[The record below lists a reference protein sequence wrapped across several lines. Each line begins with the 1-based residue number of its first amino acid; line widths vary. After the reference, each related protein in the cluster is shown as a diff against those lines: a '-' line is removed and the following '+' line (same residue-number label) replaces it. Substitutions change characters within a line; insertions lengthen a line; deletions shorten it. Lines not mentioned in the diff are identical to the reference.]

1 MGLLKQTQ
9 TRRQL
14 YTFVREDQDIPFY
27 CEQSVNCL
35 QIMNERHHA
44 NQTLLLQ
51 STETVVPSL
60 NRLRCALEA
69 DLAASVGINVYWS
82 PPNSVGFKLHHD
94 GHDIIV
100 VQTAGK
106 KCNICMTIFG
116 SSATGYLLCQLR
128 MFSKAASSK
137 RFGVP

>member
-1 MGLLKQTQ
+1 MLTACK
-9 TRRQL
+9 
-14 YTFVREDQDIPFY
+14 F
-27 CEQSVNCL
+27 
-35 QIMNERHHA
+35 NERHA

-106 KCNICMTIFG
+106 KCWFVCEKKKNQKLYLQNQTITI
-116 SSATGYLLCQLR
+116 STR
-128 MFSKAASSK
+128 TK
-137 RFGVP
+137 

>member
-1 MGLLKQTQ
+1 MGLLEQTQ
-9 TRRQL
+9 RRRQL
-14 YTFVREDQDIPFY
+14 YTFVHEDQDIPFY

-100 VQTAGK
+100 SKLLVKNAGLSAK
-106 KCNICMTIFG
+106 KKESRNFICTIIPLRYQHERYEFG
-116 SSATGYLLCQLR
+116 S
-128 MFSKAASSK
+128 K
-137 RFGVP
+137 